1 MKLLLLNKLLSF
13 LICLFL
19 LNSCSSIK
27 LDKENI
33 KDIFSF
39 DDKSQSLSPDNSTQ
53 FMCDQNQTFFL
64 RYLEGNNAVWIILN
78 NREFRLEKVLVDD
91 NKYSNGK
98 TVLEFFQDNVKITS
112 NEKSLYEQCKEIPSS
127 KN

>member
-1 MKLLLLNKLLSF
+1 M
-13 LICLFL
+13 I
-19 LNSCSSIK
+19 
-27 LDKENI
+27 
-33 KDIFSF
+33 
-39 DDKSQSLSPDNSTQ
+39 SQEIYGHIS
-53 FMCDQNQTFFL
+53 
-64 RYLEGNNAVWIILN
+64 VWIILN
-78 NREFRLEKVLVDD
+78 NREFILEKVLVDD